1 MRRAEETDDLE
12 SSTDQEMGRGKRRRF
27 VRRPGSSYYTGS
39 DEGEIILPEPPF
51 QIRRPR
57 TEKDS
62 SDGSPQPGEDLTHAA
77 ARLTAQPDSREAAQQ
92 LLQVVEVQTSPAP
105 GTELFLPEQRGNLP
119 TSASQETSLR
129 SMVSQSCRFDDVY
142 SSPSDLESE
151 REHVDLG
158 TVVRSELVVAT
169 RSILKEIS
177 LLKAQ
182 NEIIIGLIGQRELNH
197 DDPCAQNFPLFTVRE
212 LKELEDNLKSSDAA
226 RQQLCKVLSAIGG
239 NTVRNTTANIMR
251 HIIHDSLGVEYSLCG
266 QKGKRALNET
276 SVYRVIVEA
285 VRKNRK
291 TASASDVEI
300 RDGIMAWLKNCRARL
315 NNSEK
320 RTPASEGG
328 EV

>member
-1 MRRAEETDDLE
+1 MRRAEDTDDLE

-51 QIRRPR
+51 QMRRPQ
-57 TEKDS
+57 TEKDNSEGS
-62 SDGSPQPGEDLTHAA
+62 SQPGEDLTHAA
-77 ARLTAQPDSREAAQQ
+77 ARLTTQPDSREAAQQ
-92 LLQVVEVQTSPAP
+92 SLQVVEVRTNPAP
-105 GTELFLPEQRGNLP
+105 GTELFLPEQRGKP
-119 TSASQETSLR
+119 ASQETSL
-129 SMVSQSCRFDDVY
+129 SSGISQSYRFEDVY
-142 SSPSDLESE
+142 SSPSDVESE

-158 TVVRSELVVAT
+158 AVVRSELALAT

-182 NEIIIGLIGQRELNH
+182 NEIIIGLLGQRELNL
-197 DDPCAQNFPLFTVRE
+197 DEPCAQNFPLFTVRDLE
-212 LKELEDNLKSSDAA
+212 ELEDNLKASDAA
-226 RQQLCKVLSAIGG
+226 RQQLCNVLSTIGG
-239 NTVRNTTANIMR
+239 NTVRNATANIMR
-251 HIIHDSLGVEYSLCG
+251 YIVHDSLGVEYSLCG
-266 QKGKRALNET
+266 QKGKKALNDT

-320 RTPASEGG
+320 RTPRSEGG